1 MQPDRQSA
9 SLDGCAH
16 LISYHRSAPCLMVDL
31 ARYVVPT
38 LRYGCSAREPDLDGR
53 PYHLPDV
60 AGHSR
65 NRPQPWQNVMVV
77 RGRGTRPPVCQCGAT
92 GLWDGLATASLAS
105 FRIHTSDRG
114 HVGIEPGLQMADP
127 VGTRERR
134 VLASFRRSDP
144 PQEGGHQGVVVEI
157 EGVHVD
163 GGGQWTVFNKGRDR
177 LRGGLD
183 PTGEAIGVVDQH
195 YPKHRR
201 MSTQRKSSRSPT
213 TRAQPTDR
221 SLSRQ
226 RLYYEGHRNL
236 DPTSTT
242 ISLPLDTRTGR
253 NRTAQTDSLAVVQRS
268 TNLCGAGHPF
278 TRLPT
283 RQAHMDPLIGYKCC
297 TNSRTLTLR
306 FRLAV

>member
-16 LISYHRSAPCLMVDL
+16 LISYHRSAPYLMVDL

-38 LRYGCSAREPDLDGR
+38 LRYGCAAREPDLDGR
-53 PYHLPDV
+53 PYHLPDL

-163 GGGQWTVFNKGRDR
+163 VGGQWTVFNKDRDR

-201 MSTQRKSSRSPT
+201 MSTQRNRAGRQLPERNRLIGRYPVRDFTMRDIGISIPPPRQSPCLRIPELAET
-213 TRAQPTDR
+213 EQH
-221 SLSRQ
+221 
-226 RLYYEGHRNL
+226 RLIRWRLFSGP
-236 DPTSTT
+236 PTSVRQGTH
-242 ISLPLDTRTGR
+242 SRASPQG
-253 NRTAQTDSLAVVQRS
+253 
-268 TNLCGAGHPF
+268 GAHGPPY
-278 TRLPT
+278 R
-283 RQAHMDPLIGYKCC
+283 
-297 TNSRTLTLR
+297 
-306 FRLAV
+306 V